1 MKWSGKIGFYVDEEV
16 IKNGIGTGIWKPQI
30 VERSYTGNIVRDY
43 RSQESTNDKVNEDV
57 TISNNIS
64 VILDRYLDSH
74 ICNIKYI
81 TFKGVK
87 WKVKGFTINHPRID
101 ISIGGVY
108 NERQT

>member
-16 IKNGIGTGIWKPQI
+16 IKDGIGTGIWKPQI

-43 RSQESTNDKVNEDV
+43 RSQENANDKVNEDV
-57 TISNNIS
+57 AISNNIS

-74 ICNIKYI
+74 ICDIKYI

-87 WKVKGFTINHPRID
+87 WKVKGFTVNHPRID

-108 NERQT
+108 NER

>member
-16 IKNGIGTGIWKPQI
+16 IKDGIGTGIWKPQI

-43 RSQESTNDKVNEDV
+43 RSQENTNDKVNEDV

-74 ICNIKYI
+74 ICDIKYI

-108 NERQT
+108 NER

>member
-43 RSQESTNDKVNEDV
+43 RSQESANDKVNEDV

-74 ICNIKYI
+74 ICDIKYI

-108 NERQT
+108 NER

>member
-43 RSQESTNDKVNEDV
+43 RSQENTNDKVNEDV

-74 ICNIKYI
+74 ICDIKYI

>member
-43 RSQESTNDKVNEDV
+43 RSQENTNDKVNEDV
-57 TISNNIS
+57 NISNNIS

-74 ICNIKYI
+74 ICDIKYI

>member
-16 IKNGIGTGIWKPQI
+16 IKDGIGTGIWKPQI

-43 RSQESTNDKVNEDV
+43 RSQENTNDKVNEDV

-74 ICNIKYI
+74 ICDIKYI

-87 WKVKGFTINHPRID
+87 WKVKGFTPNHPRID
-101 ISIGGVY
+101 ISIGGIY

>member
-16 IKNGIGTGIWKPQI
+16 IKDGIGTGIWKPQI

-43 RSQESTNDKVNEDV
+43 RSQENTNDKVNEDV

-74 ICNIKYI
+74 ICDIKYI

-101 ISIGGVY
+101 ISIGGIY
-108 NERQT
+108 NER

>member
-30 VERSYTGNIVRDY
+30 IERSYTGNIVRDY
-43 RSQESTNDKVNEDV
+43 RSQENANDKVNEDV
-57 TISNNIS
+57 NISNNIS

-74 ICNIKYI
+74 ICDIKYI

>member
-16 IKNGIGTGIWKPQI
+16 IKDGIGTGIWKPQI

-43 RSQESTNDKVNEDV
+43 RSQENTNDKVNEDV

-74 ICNIKYI
+74 ICDIKYI

>member
-16 IKNGIGTGIWKPQI
+16 IKDGIGTGIWKPQI

-43 RSQESTNDKVNEDV
+43 RSQENTNDKVNEDV
-57 TISNNIS
+57 TIANNIS

-74 ICNIKYI
+74 ICDIKYI

>member
-16 IKNGIGTGIWKPQI
+16 IKDGIGTGIWKPQI

-43 RSQESTNDKVNEDV
+43 RSQENTNDKVNEDA

-74 ICNIKYI
+74 ICDIKYI

>member
-16 IKNGIGTGIWKPQI
+16 IKDGIGTGIWKPQI
-30 VERSYTGNIVRDY
+30 VERSYTGDIVRDY
-43 RSQESTNDKVNEDV
+43 RSQENTNDKVNEDV

-74 ICNIKYI
+74 ICDIKYI

-87 WKVKGFTINHPRID
+87 WKVKGFTINHPRIN

-108 NERQT
+108 NER

>member
-43 RSQESTNDKVNEDV
+43 RSQENTNDKVNEDAN
-57 TISNNIS
+57 ISNNIS

-74 ICNIKYI
+74 ICDIKYI

>member
-43 RSQESTNDKVNEDV
+43 RSQENTNDKVNEDV
-57 TISNNIS
+57 TISSNIS

-74 ICNIKYI
+74 ICDIKYI

-87 WKVKGFTINHPRID
+87 WKVKGFTPNHPRIE